1 VPFARVQN
9 ALRSFF
15 SCVFSFFPPFF
26 QQFIFDCDAHARAQR
41 ARYLPAC
48 HHLDQIL
55 GIYYCANWTTPG
67 NCHDM
72 SLLSGIVAAHAI
84 GAAYPFPDAAQ
95 AKKDF
100 YRLRS
105 LMGL

>member
-1 VPFARVQN
+1 
-9 ALRSFF
+9 
-15 SCVFSFFPPFF
+15 
-26 QQFIFDCDAHARAQR
+26 
-41 ARYLPAC
+41 
-48 HHLDQIL
+48 
-55 GIYYCANWTTPG
+55 
-67 NCHDM
+67 M